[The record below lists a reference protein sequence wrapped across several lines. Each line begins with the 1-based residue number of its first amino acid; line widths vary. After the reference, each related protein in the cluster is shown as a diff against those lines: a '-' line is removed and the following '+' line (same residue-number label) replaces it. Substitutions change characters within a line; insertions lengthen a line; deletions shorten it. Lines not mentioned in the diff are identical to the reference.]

1 MQTRNTKDIA
11 RKGGLIY
18 QRYCQEGGANLPQG
32 GSFTTPAYLHL
43 RHNSIFRLHHIG
55 TVVNLISQ
63 IKKQQPQK
71 NV

>member
-1 MQTRNTKDIA
+1 LPGRGGSFTKDIA
-11 RKGGLIY
+11 GK
-18 QRYCQEGGANLPQG
+18 G